1 MGIFAYSSGM
11 RLDFSLSS
19 YVIRIRNSSLL
30 NLFDPIN
37 QGITRWVM
45 VICGLFIF
53 SSHLKFILDK
63 KSKTR
68 DNQKK
73 TY

>member
-19 YVIRIRNSSLL
+19 YVIRIRNSSLS

-37 QGITRWVM
+37 QGITRWLM

-63 KSKTR
+63 KSKTT